1 MKRVLTILLR
11 WAVVVTYAGFM
22 FYLSSCSQPI
32 PIEGL
37 QLYLPSGADKVFHF
51 FECAFLCYLLCR
63 AVDVSMARG
72 APPAPSRMGYNA
84 LVLCFLC
91 TVLYGLS
98 DEIHQLFTPLRT
110 CDAGDLAADAAG
122 AALVAMLWP
131 TATAWLPFLRG

>member
-22 FYLSSCSQPI
+22 FYLSSRSQLI

-51 FECAFLCYLLCR
+51 FEYALLCYLLCR
-63 AVDVSMARG
+63 AVDVSMG
-72 APPAPSRMGYNA
+72 GMPSTPSQMGYNA

-110 CDAGDLAADAAG
+110 CDGADLAADAAG